1 MSPIVNTDVKMSKA
15 MLRALTIY
23 ETYCVASNIN
33 SVTENETREFLTARF
48 GQDLASKF
56 NPKFLFSSQET

>member
-33 SVTENETREFLTARF
+33 YVTEDEAIKFLAIRF
-48 GQDLASKF
+48 GQDLANKF
-56 NPKFLFSSQET
+56 DSQFLFSSQET